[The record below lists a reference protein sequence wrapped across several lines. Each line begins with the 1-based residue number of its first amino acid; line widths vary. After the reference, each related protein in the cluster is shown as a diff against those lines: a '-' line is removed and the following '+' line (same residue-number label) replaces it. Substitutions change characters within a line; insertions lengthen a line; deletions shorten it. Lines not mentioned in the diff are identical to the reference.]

1 MNFSL
6 AATLCFRSADG
17 SGIGIK
23 GVIKQKEACVQNIP
37 NVCKINAACP
47 FYHLAFTYVHGC
59 SYVIA
64 SCASL

>member
-37 NVCKINAACP
+37 ICKMNA
-47 FYHLAFTYVHGC
+47 V
-59 SYVIA
+59 V
-64 SCASL
+64 